1 MALNAYLKIEGIKGE
16 SSATQHKD
24 EIDVMSFSWGVAQS
38 GTIGGGGGGGTGK
51 ASAEDFS
58 FVLKI
63 DKSSPLLY
71 KYLATGAHIKE
82 ATLTLVRAGKEQT
95 DYLKYKFEDVII
107 SSFAPA
113 TDAAPVEG
121 PVPHLGP
128 QPHLADAD
136 FAAGGAAIRARK
148 VEYSVAGA
156 DGNWVT
162 FAFDFAENRVE

>member
-16 SSATQHKD
+16 STATQHKD
-24 EIDVMSFSWGVAQS
+24 EIDVMSFSWGIAQS
-38 GTIGGGGGGGTGK
+38 GTVGGGGGGGTGK

-71 KYLATGAHIKE
+71 KFLATGEHIKE
-82 ATLTLVRAGKEQT
+82 ATLTLVRAGKERA

-113 TDAAPVEG
+113 TDTAPVEG
-121 PVPHLGP
+121 PSPHMGP
-128 QPHLADAD
+128 APHLANAD